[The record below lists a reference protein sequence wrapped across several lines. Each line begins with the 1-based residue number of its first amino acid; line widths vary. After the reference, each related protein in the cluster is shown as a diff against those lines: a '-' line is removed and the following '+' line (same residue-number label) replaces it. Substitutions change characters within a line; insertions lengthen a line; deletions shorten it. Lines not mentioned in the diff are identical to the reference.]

1 VASTIACHLRNTRG
15 SLGFC
20 YLSQDFSPARDIQLD
35 ILTSLIDGFSVA
47 LTPTNLLFCAIGV
60 VTGTL
65 IGVLPGLGPAAT
77 LGLLLPFT
85 FGMPPTPTLIMMA
98 GIYYGAMYGGSTT
111 SILVNIPGEAASIVA
126 CFDGYQLARQGRAGA
141 ALGMAAIASF
151 IAGTISVMGLMFLAV
166 PLSEFGLRFGP
177 PEYCVLMLVAL
188 TAVGLIGGGA
198 LAKSLAMAALGLLIS
213 TVGIDVGTG
222 RERLTFGALELVEG
236 ISFIIP
242 VMGLFAMAEILISLC
257 DLARKEIFRSPTR
270 LSELFPTLT
279 DLRVSSWPIA
289 RGTVLGFVIG
299 VLPGAGATIASFLSY
314 GLERRLAREPERF
327 GKGAIEGVAGPEAA
341 NNAAAG
347 GALVPLLALGIPGSG
362 SAAVILGA
370 MILAGIRPG
379 PFLFRDQPDLVWGLI
394 ASMYIGNVLLVII
407 NLPLVPLVASILRFP
422 YYILY
427 PVILVL
433 SVVGVYSLNSAFF
446 DLWLLFAFGVA
457 GFFLRK
463 LDFPPAPA
471 ILGVV
476 LGPLVESSLRTSLA
490 MSQGR
495 WEIFISRPIS
505 GALVVILLLVLFVPT
520 VTRWYYS
527 RSRPTARG

>member
-1 VASTIACHLRNTRG
+1 M
-15 SLGFC
+15 
-20 YLSQDFSPARDIQLD
+20 D
-35 ILTSLIDGFSVA
+35 ILTSLMQGFSVA
-47 LTPTNLLFCAIGV
+47 LTPTHLLFCAIGV

-65 IGVLPGLGPAAT
+65 IGILPGIGPGAT
-77 LGLLLPFT
+77 LALLLPFT
-85 FGMPPTPTLIMMA
+85 FGMPPTSTLIMMA

-111 SILVNIPGEAASIVA
+111 SILVNIPGEAASIVT

-151 IAGTISVMGLMFLAV
+151 IAGTISVAGLMVLAV

-177 PEYCVLMLVAL
+177 PEYCILMLVAL
-188 TAVGLIGGGA
+188 TAVGMIGGGSM
-198 LAKSLAMAALGLLIS
+198 LKSLIMAALGLLVS
-213 TVGIDVGTG
+213 VVGMDILTG
-222 RERLTFGALELVEG
+222 RTRLTFGTVELMEG
-236 ISFIIP
+236 ISFVIA
-242 VMGLFAMAEILISLC
+242 VLGLFAMAEILLTVSEP
-257 DLARKEIFRSPTR
+257 ARGAVYRSPRR
-270 LSELFPTLT
+270 LRELFPSTA
-279 DLRVSSWPIA
+279 DLRVSCAPIA
-289 RGTVLGFVIG
+289 RGTFLGFVVG
-299 VLPGAGATIASFLSY
+299 VLPGTGATIASFISY
-314 GLERRLAREPERF
+314 GLERRLAKEPERF

-379 PFLFRDQPDLVWGLI
+379 PFLFREQPDLVWGLI
-394 ASMYIGNVLLVII
+394 ASMYVGNVLLFII
-407 NLPLVPLVASILRFP
+407 NLPLVPLFASLLRFP
-422 YYILY
+422 YYVLY

-433 SVVGVYSLNSAFF
+433 CVVGGYSLNGAYF
-446 DLWLLFAFGVA
+446 DLWLLFGFGLA

-476 LGPLVESSLRTSLA
+476 LGPLIESTLRQSLT

-495 WEIFISRPIS
+495 WDIFISRPIS
-505 GALVVILLLVLFVPT
+505 AALVAVLAMILFVPWL
-520 VTRWYYS
+520 VRWYA
-527 RSRPTARG
+527 ARTGQRGAP

>member
-1 VASTIACHLRNTRG
+1 M
-15 SLGFC
+15 
-20 YLSQDFSPARDIQLD
+20 D
-35 ILTSLIDGFSVA
+35 ILTSLIHGFSIA
-47 LTPTNLLFCAIGV
+47 LTPTHLLYCAIGV

-65 IGVLPGLGPAAT
+65 IGILPGIGPGAT
-77 LGLLLPFT
+77 LALLLPFT
-85 FGMPPTPTLIMMA
+85 FGMPPTSTLIMMA

-111 SILVNIPGEAASIVA
+111 SILVNIPGEAASIVT

-151 IAGTISVMGLMFLAV
+151 IAGTISVAGLMLLAV

-188 TAVGLIGGGA
+188 SAVGLIGGGSV
-198 LAKSLAMAALGLLIS
+198 LKSLIMAALGLLVS
-213 TVGIDVGTG
+213 VVGMDILTG
-222 RERLTFGALELVEG
+222 RARLTFGAVELMEG
-236 ISFIIP
+236 ISFVI
-242 VMGLFAMAEILISLC
+242 VVLGLFAMAEILITVSEPVRG
-257 DLARKEIFRSPTR
+257 AVYRAPGR
-270 LSELFPTLT
+270 LRELFPTTT
-279 DLRVSSWPIA
+279 DLRVSSGPIA
-289 RGTVLGFVIG
+289 RGTLLGFIVG
-299 VLPGAGATIASFLSY
+299 VLPGTGATIASFMSY
-314 GLERRLAREPERF
+314 GLERRLAKEPGRF

-379 PFLFRDQPDLVWGLI
+379 PFLFKEQPDLVWGLI
-394 ASMYIGNVLLVII
+394 ASMYVGNALLLII
-407 NLPLVPLVASILRFP
+407 NLPLVPIFASLLRFP
-422 YYILY
+422 YYVLY

-433 SVVGVYSLNSAFF
+433 CVVGGYSINGAYF
-446 DLWLLFAFGVA
+446 DLWLMFAFGLA

-476 LGPLVESSLRTSLA
+476 LGPLIESTLRQSLA

-495 WEIFISRPIS
+495 WDIFISRPIS
-505 GALVVILLLVLFVPT
+505 GMLVVVLVLIFFVPFL
-520 VTRWYYS
+520 VQWHAS
-527 RSRPTARG
+527 RSGGKGARFP

>member
-1 VASTIACHLRNTRG
+1 M
-15 SLGFC
+15 
-20 YLSQDFSPARDIQLD
+20 D
-35 ILTSLIDGFSVA
+35 ILTSLMQGFSVA
-47 LTPTNLLFCAIGV
+47 LTPTHLLFCAIGV

-65 IGVLPGLGPAAT
+65 IGILPGIGPGAT
-77 LGLLLPFT
+77 LALLLPFT
-85 FGMPPTPTLIMMA
+85 FGMPPTSTLIMMA

-111 SILVNIPGEAASIVA
+111 SILVNIPGEAASIVT

-151 IAGTISVMGLMFLAV
+151 IAGTISVAGLMLLAL

-188 TAVGLIGGGA
+188 TAVGLIGGGSV
-198 LAKSLAMAALGLLIS
+198 LKSLIMAALGLLVSVI
-213 TVGIDVGTG
+213 GMDILTG
-222 RERLTFGALELVEG
+222 RARLTFGAVELMEG
-236 ISFIIP
+236 VSFVIA
-242 VMGLFAMAEILISLC
+242 VLGLFAMAEILLTVSEP
-257 DLARKEIFRSPTR
+257 ARGAVYRSPRR
-270 LSELFPTLT
+270 LRDLFPTAA
-279 DLRVSSWPIA
+279 DLKVSSGPIA
-289 RGTVLGFVIG
+289 RGTFLGFIVG
-299 VLPGAGATIASFLSY
+299 VLPGTGATIASFISY
-314 GLERRLAREPERF
+314 GLERRLAKEPERF

-379 PFLFRDQPDLVWGLI
+379 PFLFSEQPDLVWGLI
-394 ASMYIGNVLLVII
+394 ASMYVGNVLLLII
-407 NLPLVPLVASILRFP
+407 NLPLVPLFASLLRFP
-422 YYILY
+422 YYVLY

-433 SVVGVYSLNSAFF
+433 CVVGGYSLNGAFF
-446 DLWLLFAFGVA
+446 DLWLLFGFGLA

-476 LGPLVESSLRTSLA
+476 LGPLIESTLRQSLT

-495 WEIFISRPIS
+495 WDIFISRPIS
-505 GALVVILLLVLFVPT
+505 AALVLVLALILFVPWL
-520 VTRWYYS
+520 VRWYA
-527 RSRPTARG
+527 ARTGQRGAA

>member
-1 VASTIACHLRNTRG
+1 M
-15 SLGFC
+15 
-20 YLSQDFSPARDIQLD
+20 D
-35 ILTSLIDGFSVA
+35 ILTSLMHGFSVA
-47 LTPTNLLFCAIGV
+47 LTPTHLLFCAIGV

-65 IGVLPGLGPAAT
+65 IGILPGIGPGAT
-77 LGLLLPFT
+77 LALLLPFT
-85 FGMPPTPTLIMMA
+85 FGMPATSTLIMMA

-111 SILVNIPGEAASIVA
+111 SILVNIPGEAASIVT

-151 IAGTISVMGLMFLAV
+151 IAGTVSVAGLMLLAV

-188 TAVGLIGGGA
+188 TAVGLIGGGSV
-198 LAKSLAMAALGLLIS
+198 LKSLIMAALGLLVS
-213 TVGIDVGTG
+213 VVGMDILTG
-222 RERLTFGALELVEG
+222 RTRLTFGMVELMEG
-236 ISFIIP
+236 VSFVIA
-242 VMGLFAMAEILISLC
+242 VLGLFAMAEILLTVSEP
-257 DLARKEIFRSPTR
+257 ARGAVYRAPRR
-270 LSELFPTLT
+270 LRELFPTLA
-279 DLRVSSWPIA
+279 DLKISSAPIA
-289 RGTVLGFVIG
+289 RGTLLGFIIG
-299 VLPGAGATIASFLSY
+299 VLPGAGATIASFVSY
-314 GLERRLAREPERF
+314 GLERRLAAQPERF

-394 ASMYIGNVLLVII
+394 ASMYVGNALLFII
-407 NLPLVPLVASILRFP
+407 NLPLVPLLASLLRFP
-422 YYILY
+422 YYVLY

-433 SVVGVYSLNSAFF
+433 CVVGGYSLNGAYF
-446 DLWLLFAFGVA
+446 DLWLLFGFGLA

-476 LGPLVESSLRTSLA
+476 LGPLIESTLRQSLT

-495 WEIFISRPIS
+495 WDIFVARPIS
-505 GALVVILLLVLFVPT
+505 AALVAVLALILLVPWLV
-520 VTRWYYS
+520 RWYA
-527 RSRPTARG
+527 ARAVHR

>member
-1 VASTIACHLRNTRG
+1 M
-15 SLGFC
+15 
-20 YLSQDFSPARDIQLD
+20 D
-35 ILTSLIDGFSVA
+35 ILTSLIHGFSVA
-47 LTPTNLLFCAIGV
+47 LTPNHLLFCAIGV

-65 IGVLPGLGPAAT
+65 IGILPGIGPGAT
-77 LGLLLPFT
+77 LALLLPFT
-85 FGMPPTPTLIMMA
+85 FGMPPTATLIMMA

-111 SILVNIPGEAASIVA
+111 SILVNIPGEAASIVT
-126 CFDGYQLARQGRAGA
+126 CFDGHQLARQGRAGA

-151 IAGTISVMGLMFLAV
+151 VAGTVSVAGLMLLAV

-188 TAVGLIGGGA
+188 TAVGLIGGGS
-198 LAKSLAMAALGLLIS
+198 LLKSLIMAALGLLVSVI
-213 TVGIDVGTG
+213 GMDILTG
-222 RERLTFGALELVEG
+222 RARLTFGAVELMEG
-236 ISFIIP
+236 ISFVIA
-242 VMGLFAMAEILISLC
+242 VLGLFAMAEILITVSEP
-257 DLARKEIFRSPTR
+257 ARGAIYRAPR
-270 LSELFPTLT
+270 NLRELFPTVT
-279 DLRVSSWPIA
+279 DLRVSSAPIA
-289 RGTVLGFVIG
+289 RGTLLGFVVG
-299 VLPGAGATIASFLSY
+299 VLPGTGATIASFISY
-314 GLERRLAREPERF
+314 GLERRLAKEPERF

-379 PFLFRDQPDLVWGLI
+379 PFLFHEQPDLVWGLI
-394 ASMYIGNVLLVII
+394 ASMYVGNVLLFII
-407 NLPLVPLVASILRFP
+407 NLPLVPLFASLLRFP
-422 YYILY
+422 YYVLY

-433 SVVGVYSLNSAFF
+433 CVVGGYSLNGAHF
-446 DLWLLFAFGVA
+446 DLWLMFGFGLA

-476 LGPLVESSLRTSLA
+476 LGPLIESTLRQSLT

-495 WEIFISRPIS
+495 WDIFVSRPIS
-505 GALVVILLLVLFVPT
+505 SILVVILMLVLLVPALV
-520 VTRWYYS
+520 RWHAA
-527 RSRPTARG
+527 RSGRTDAGFP

>member
-1 VASTIACHLRNTRG
+1 M
-15 SLGFC
+15 
-20 YLSQDFSPARDIQLD
+20 D
-35 ILTSLIDGFSVA
+35 ILTSLMHGFSVA
-47 LTPTNLLFCAIGV
+47 LTPTHLLFCAIGV

-65 IGVLPGLGPAAT
+65 IGILPGIGPGAT
-77 LGLLLPFT
+77 LALLLPFT
-85 FGMPPTPTLIMMA
+85 FGMPATSTLIMMA

-111 SILVNIPGEAASIVA
+111 SILVNIPGEAASIVT

-151 IAGTISVMGLMFLAV
+151 IAGTISVAGLMLLAV

-177 PEYCVLMLVAL
+177 PEYCILMLVAL
-188 TAVGLIGGGA
+188 TAVGLIGGGSV
-198 LAKSLAMAALGLLIS
+198 LKSLIMAALGLLVSVI
-213 TVGIDVGTG
+213 GMDILTG
-222 RERLTFGALELVEG
+222 RTRLTFGTVELMEG
-236 ISFIIP
+236 VSFVIA
-242 VMGLFAMAEILISLC
+242 VLGLFAMAEILLTVSEP
-257 DLARKEIFRSPTR
+257 ARGAVYRAPRR
-270 LSELFPTLT
+270 LRELFPTLT
-279 DLRVSSWPIA
+279 DLKVSSAPIA
-289 RGTVLGFVIG
+289 RGTLLGFIVG
-299 VLPGAGATIASFLSY
+299 VLPGAGATIASFISY
-314 GLERRLAREPERF
+314 GLERRLAAQPERF

-379 PFLFRDQPDLVWGLI
+379 PFLFREQPDLVWGLI
-394 ASMYIGNVLLVII
+394 ASMYVGNVLLFII
-407 NLPLVPLVASILRFP
+407 NLPLVPLFASLLRFP
-422 YYILY
+422 YYVLY

-433 SVVGVYSLNSAFF
+433 CVVGGYSLNGAYF
-446 DLWLLFAFGVA
+446 DVWLLFGFGLA

-476 LGPLVESSLRTSLA
+476 LGPLIESTLRQSLT

-495 WEIFISRPIS
+495 WEIFVSRPIS
-505 GALVVILLLVLFVPT
+505 ATLVAVLALILFVPWL
-520 VTRWYYS
+520 VRWHA
-527 RSRPTARG
+527 ARTGHSGAT